1 MLFIAVV
8 LAWLA
13 MQFWGGAALFQ
24 RDEIL
29 MQWHSWLDNEY
40 RNRVG
45 DTGVII
51 ALLLLPVIA
60 TALVLYIFGGWFF
73 GLVGLVI
80 NVAVLLYACGRG
92 DYLAQMQAYR
102 FSMMHLDKQAVF
114 DAADQYYS
122 VKGDQLSSVHNAVRQ
137 KISYQAYDRWFAVAF
152 WFLILG
158 APGALLYRI
167 CHIVSA
173 GSGDAE
179 GESATAQ
186 NDTDENDLNGN
197 DLNGNDTD
205 ENNADDG
212 LSPYRYCSSYANDT
226 NAILGFMDWVPSRL
240 WALIVGLCGD
250 FKAVVQVLS
259 VKMFTATPIVTLLNS
274 VNLAIVYGDRAA
286 SLNDDETIDCHE
298 ISEAK
303 NELDII
309 EKVDGRAMI
318 VAMAVIA
325 VLILLL

>member
-29 MQWHSWLDNEY
+29 MQWHAWLDNEY

-80 NVAVLLYACGRG
+80 NVVVLLYACGRG

-102 FSMMHLDKQAVF
+102 FSMTHLDKQAVF

-122 VKGDQLSSVHNAVRQ
+122 VKGDDLASVHNQVRQ

-173 GSGDAE
+173 ASSDAE
-179 GESATAQ
+179 EAFSSEAS
-186 NDTDENDLNGN
+186 ENFASDP
-197 DLNGNDTD
+197 
-205 ENNADDG
+205 ADDLTG
-212 LSPYRYCSSYANDT
+212 DSAASYRYCSSYANDT
-226 NAILGFMDWVPSRL
+226 NTILGFMDWLPARL
-240 WALIVGLCGD
+240 WALIIGLCGD
-250 FKAVVQVLS
+250 FKSVVQVLS
-259 VKMFTATPIVTLLNS
+259 VKLFTNTAVVALLDS
-274 VNLAIVYGDRAA
+274 VNLAIVYGDRVA
-286 SLNDDETIDCHE
+286 SLNDDDTIDCHD

-303 NELDII
+303 NELDMI
-309 EKVDGRAMI
+309 EQVDSRAMI

>member
-29 MQWHSWLDNEY
+29 MQWHAWLDNEY

-51 ALLLLPVIA
+51 ALLLLPVVA

-92 DYLAQMQAYR
+92 DHLAQLQAYR
-102 FSMMHLDKQAVF
+102 YSMTHLDTQAVF

-122 VKGDQLSSVHNAVRQ
+122 VKGDQLSSVHNEVRQ

-167 CHIVSA
+167 CHVVSA
-173 GSGDAE
+173 ASVDTVEVSSRENSEASEDLTGGSAA
-179 GESATAQ
+179 S
-186 NDTDENDLNGN
+186 
-197 DLNGNDTD
+197 
-205 ENNADDG
+205 
-212 LSPYRYCSSYANDT
+212 YRYCSGYASDT
-226 NAILGFMDWVPSRL
+226 NAIIGFMDWLPSRL

-259 VKMFTATPIVTLLNS
+259 VKMFTATPVVTLLDKVS
-274 VNLAIVYGDRAA
+274 LAIVYGDRAVT
-286 SLNDDETIDCHE
+286 LNDDDTIDCHE

-303 NELDII
+303 NELDMI
-309 EKVDGRAMI
+309 EQVDSRAMI

>member
-13 MQFWGGAALFQ
+13 MQFWGGAAPFQ

-29 MQWHSWLDNEY
+29 MRWHSWLDNEY

-73 GLVGLVI
+73 GLVGLLI

-102 FSMMHLDKQAVF
+102 YSMTHLDSQAVL

-122 VKGDQLSSVHNAVRQ
+122 VKGDQLASVHNAVRQ

-173 GSGDAE
+173 GSVNVEDT
-179 GESATAQ
+179 SR
-186 NDTDENDLNGN
+186 TDESGA
-197 DLNGNDTD
+197 D
-205 ENNADDG
+205 ESQG
-212 LSPYRYCSSYANDT
+212 TYRYCSSYANDT
-226 NAILGFMDWVPSRL
+226 NAILSFMDWVPSRL

-250 FKAVVQVLS
+250 FKAVIQVLS
-259 VKMFTATPIVTLLNS
+259 VHMFTAVAVLTLLDK

-286 SLNDDETIDCHE
+286 LLNDNETIDCHE
-298 ISEAK
+298 IAEAK

>member
-102 FSMMHLDKQAVF
+102 YSMTHLDKQAVF

-122 VKGDQLSSVHNAVRQ
+122 VKGDQLSNVHNKVRQ

-173 GSGDAE
+173 GSVEAE

-186 NDTDENDLNGN
+186 NDTDENDLNDSDSN
-197 DLNGNDTD
+197 NSDS
-205 ENNADDG
+205 ENNADDA

-259 VKMFTATPIVTLLNS
+259 VKMFTATPVVALLDK
-274 VNLAIVYGDRAA
+274 VNLAIVYGDRAV

-303 NELDII
+303 NELDVI
-309 EKVDGRAMI
+309 EQVDSRAMI

-325 VLILLL
+325 VLILLLF

>member
-80 NVAVLLYACGRG
+80 NVVVLLYACGRG

-102 FSMMHLDKQAVF
+102 FSMTHLDKQAVF

-122 VKGDQLSSVHNAVRQ
+122 VKGDDLASVHNQVRQ

-173 GSGDAE
+173 GSVDIE
-179 GESATAQ
+179 GESHS
-186 NDTDENDLNGN
+186 DENDAGAG
-197 DLNGNDTD
+197 DAG
-205 ENNADDG
+205 ESA
-212 LSPYRYCSSYANDT
+212 SAYRYCSSYANDT
-226 NAILGFMDWVPSRL
+226 NAILGFLDWLPSRL
-240 WALIVGLCGD
+240 WALIIGLCGD
-250 FKAVVQVLS
+250 FKSVVQVLS
-259 VKMFTATPIVTLLNS
+259 VKLFSNTPVVALLDRI
-274 VNLAIVYGDRAA
+274 NLAIVYGDRAA

-298 ISEAK
+298 IVEAK
-303 NELDII
+303 NELDMI
-309 EKVDGRAMI
+309 EQVDSRAMI

>member
-29 MQWHSWLDNEY
+29 MQWHACLDNEY

-80 NVAVLLYACGRG
+80 NVVVLLYACGRG

-102 FSMMHLDKQAVF
+102 FSMTHLDKQAVF

-122 VKGDQLSSVHNAVRQ
+122 VKGDDLASVHNQVRQ

-173 GSGDAE
+173 ASSDTEEAFSSEASEASEHLASDPADELAGD
-179 GESATAQ
+179 SAA
-186 NDTDENDLNGN
+186 
-197 DLNGNDTD
+197 
-205 ENNADDG
+205 
-212 LSPYRYCSSYANDT
+212 SYRYCSSYANDT
-226 NAILGFMDWVPSRL
+226 NTILGFMDWLPSRL
-240 WALIVGLCGD
+240 WALIIGLCGD
-250 FKAVVQVLS
+250 FKSVVQVLS
-259 VKMFTATPIVTLLNS
+259 VKLFTNTAVVTLLDS
-274 VNLAIVYGDRAA
+274 VNLAIVYGDRVA

-298 ISEAK
+298 IAEAK
-303 NELDII
+303 NELDMI
-309 EKVDGRAMI
+309 EQVDSRAMI